1 MAGDERIM
9 KTVILYSEID
19 ACASADERDVLVQV
33 EAVMAALGALGHE
46 VAALPFSLDLAAMG
60 DRLRR
65 SGCDFVFNL
74 VETCGGQGRL
84 IHLAPALL
92 DALAIPYTGAGTEAT
107 FLSSNKLAAKRI
119 LHANRLRTPA
129 WASLTDSSLRGPFP
143 AGCPFIVKS
152 IWEHASV
159 GLEEGSVISPGNLE
173 GLRGEIRDRL
183 GALGGAGYAE
193 RYVDGREFN
202 LSVLGGRRR
211 PEVLPPA
218 EIEFVGYG
226 NDRLRIVGYRAKW
239 DDRTYE
245 YHHTPRRFD
254 FEPQDLALLRSLKRS
269 ALRCWDLFGLR
280 GYARVDYRVDR
291 DGTPWILEINSNP
304 CLSPDS
310 GFTAAT
316 VQAGLSYEEVIGRII
331 DDTFRTG

>member
-1 MAGDERIM
+1 M
-9 KTVILYSEID
+9 KAVILHSEID
-19 ACASADERDVLVQV
+19 ACASADEQDVLVQV
-33 EAVMAALGALGHE
+33 ETVTAALRVLGHE
-46 VAALPFSLDLAAMG
+46 TQALPFSLDLAGMA
-60 DRLRR
+60 DRLQRA
-65 SGCDFVFNL
+65 SCDFVFNL
-74 VETCGGQGRL
+74 VETCAGKGRL

-92 DALAIPYTGAGTEAT
+92 DALGIPYTGAGTEAT

-143 AGCPFIVKS
+143 AGSPFIVKS

-159 GLEEGSVISPGNLE
+159 GIEEGSVVSPLSLE

-193 RYVDGREFN
+193 SYVDGREFN
-202 LSVLGGRRR
+202 LSVLAGSRG
-211 PEVLPPA
+211 PAVLPPA

-226 NDRLRIVGYRAKW
+226 DDRLRIVGYRAKW
-239 DDRTYE
+239 DDRAYE

-254 FEPQDLALLRSLKRS
+254 FAPQDRALLRALKRA

-316 VQAGLSYEEVIGRII
+316 VQAGLRYEEVIGRII

>member
-1 MAGDERIM
+1 M
-9 KTVILYSEID
+9 KAIILHSDIES
-19 ACASADERDVLVQV
+19 CASADEQDVLVQV
-33 EAVMAALGALGHE
+33 KAVKAALRALGYDVE
-46 VAALPFSLDLAAMG
+46 VLPFSLDLAAMG
-60 DRLRR
+60 ERLSR

-92 DALAIPYTGAGTEAT
+92 DSLKIPYTGAGTEAT

-119 LHANRLRTPA
+119 LRANRLRTPA
-129 WASLTDSSLRGPFP
+129 WVSLRDSSLRGPFP
-143 AGCPFIVKS
+143 SGSPFIVKS
-152 IWEHASV
+152 VWEHASV
-159 GLEEGSVISPGNLE
+159 GLEEESVVSPLSLD
-173 GLRGEIRDRL
+173 GLRREIRDRL
-183 GALGGAGYAE
+183 GALGGTAYAE

-202 LSVLGGRRR
+202 LSVLAGSRGA
-211 PEVLPPA
+211 EVLPPA
-218 EIEFVGYG
+218 EIDFVGYG
-226 NDRLRIVGYRAKW
+226 DDRLRIVGYRAKW
-239 DDRTYE
+239 DETAYE

-254 FEPQDLALLRSLKRS
+254 FAAQERALLRLLKRS

-316 VQAGLSYEEVIGRII
+316 VQAGLPYEEVIGRII